1 MSFAEA
7 GSTIFEDGDSAD
19 DLVVVMEGTVDVLKD
34 GRILGTFGPG
44 SLLGE
49 VSAFVPSSSRTAT
62 IRANSA
68 VRMIRWRTDHIR
80 SRLARHERLATAIVA
95 DMAFVL
101 SERLDRRTEDVV
113 FLLKAAG
120 TRLPVRSSSGF
131 AAARCSGPRPPDR
144 MLTLLMTPFEIVVG
158 QPSTRLGR
166 FGSTRT
172 TGFARPR
179 ACSGTI
185 GGVLQV
191 CGGSRENWYGHA

>member
-1 MSFAEA
+1 MCPFRLVVDEDMDQLDREITMSYAEA

-34 GRILGTFGPG
+34 GRILGTLGPG

-68 VRMIRWRTDHIR
+68 VRMIRWRTDYVR

-101 SERLDRRTEDVV
+101 SERLDR
-113 FLLKAAG
+113 
-120 TRLPVRSSSGF
+120 
-131 AAARCSGPRPPDR
+131 
-144 MLTLLMTPFEIVVG
+144 
-158 QPSTRLGR
+158 
-166 FGSTRT
+166 
-172 TGFARPR
+172 
-179 ACSGTI
+179 
-185 GGVLQV
+185 
-191 CGGSRENWYGHA
+191 

>member
-1 MSFAEA
+1 MSAERGTTIREMCPFRLVVDEDMDQLDREITMSSAEA

-34 GRILGTFGPG
+34 GRILGTLGPG

-68 VRMIRWRTDHIR
+68 VRMIRWRTDHVR

-113 FLLKAAG
+113 SVLKAAG
-120 TRLPVRSSSGF
+120 TRLPVSE
-131 AAARCSGPRPPDR
+131 
-144 MLTLLMTPFEIVVG
+144 LE
-158 QPSTRLGR
+158 RLRGR
-166 FGSTRT
+166 T
-172 TGFARPR
+172 
-179 ACSGTI
+179 
-185 GGVLQV
+185 VQ
-191 CGGSRENWYGHA
+191 